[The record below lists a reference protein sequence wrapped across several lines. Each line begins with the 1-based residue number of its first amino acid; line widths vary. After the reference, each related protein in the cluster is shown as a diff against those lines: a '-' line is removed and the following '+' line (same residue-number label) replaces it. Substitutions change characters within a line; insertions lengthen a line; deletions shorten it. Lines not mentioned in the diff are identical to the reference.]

1 MNKPNPCV
9 YHWSQIT
16 SVCVRAFRNH
26 VSICGTDDESY
37 AFVFV
42 VVVALHTGK
51 TNDNEMTAFRI
62 VDLCDLCFCHSGMDR
77 IWTPNQYISFP
88 VKLPKCYE

>member
-1 MNKPNPCV
+1 M
-9 YHWSQIT
+9 
-16 SVCVRAFRNH
+16 RAFRNH

-62 VDLCDLCFCHSGMDR
+62 VDLCDFVLLSFWYGPHLDSKS
-77 IWTPNQYISFP
+77 IHIISS
-88 VKLPKCYE
+88 EIT